1 MSTVRR
7 ATGWV
12 LTIALVMLSLFTILT
27 SGEIGYQSWIFLLL
41 MPFSVALV
49 ISSGDGKPAPVNI
62 SEEWKEEEKTDDD
75 STMKPGDFGFD
86 TPVL

>member
-7 ATGWV
+7 ATGWIV
-12 LTIALVMLSLFTILT
+12 TIALAILSLHSIIT

-49 ISSGDGKPAPVNI
+49 ISSGDRESRPANI
-62 SEEWKEEEKTDDD
+62 SHEWKEDEKTDEEILRRI
-75 STMKPGDFGFD
+75 TA
-86 TPVL
+86 

>member
-7 ATGWV
+7 ATGWIV
-12 LTIALVMLSLFTILT
+12 TIALAILSLHSIIT

-49 ISSGDGKPAPVNI
+49 ISSGDRESRPANI
-62 SEEWKEEEKTDDD
+62 SHEWKEDEKTDEEKTL
-75 STMKPGDFGFD
+75 KPGDFGFD

>member
-12 LTIALVMLSLFTILT
+12 LTIALVMRALFTILT

-49 ISSGDGKPAPVNI
+49 ISSGDDKPAPVNI

>member
-12 LTIALVMLSLFTILT
+12 LTIALVKLSLFNILT

-49 ISSGDGKPAPVNI
+49 LSSGDNKPAPVNI
-62 SEEWKEEEKTDDD
+62 SEEWKDEEKTDDD
-75 STMKPGDFGFD
+75 SAMKPGDFGFE

>member
-1 MSTVRR
+1 
-7 ATGWV
+7 
-12 LTIALVMLSLFTILT
+12 
-27 SGEIGYQSWIFLLL
+27 

-49 ISSGDGKPAPVNI
+49 ISSGYDKPGPVNI
-62 SEEWKEEEKTDDD
+62 SEEWKEEEKTDDG

>member
-7 ATGWV
+7 ATGWI

-49 ISSGDGKPAPVNI
+49 ISSGDDKPAPVNI

>member
-7 ATGWV
+7 ATGWA

-27 SGEIGYQSWIFLLL
+27 SGEIGYQSLIFLLL

-49 ISSGDGKPAPVNI
+49 ISSGDDKPAPVNI

>member
-12 LTIALVMLSLFTILT
+12 LTIALVKLSLFNILT

-49 ISSGDGKPAPVNI
+49 LSSGDNKPAPVNI
-62 SEEWKEEEKTDDD
+62 SEEWKDEEKTDDD
-75 STMKPGDFGFD
+75 SAMKPGDFGFD

>member
-1 MSTVRR
+1 MRTVRR

-12 LTIALVMLSLFTILT
+12 LTIALVMLSLFYILT

-41 MPFSVALV
+41 MPFSVALGL
-49 ISSGDGKPAPVNI
+49 SSGDNKPAPVNI
-62 SEEWKEEEKTDDD
+62 SEEWKDEEKTDDD
-75 STMKPGDFGFD
+75 SAMKPGDFGFD

>member
-7 ATGWV
+7 ATGWI
-12 LTIALVMLSLFTILT
+12 LTMALMMLSLYTILT

-49 ISSGDGKPAPVNI
+49 ISSGYDKPGPVNI
-62 SEEWKEEEKTDDD
+62 SEEWKEEEKTDDGG
-75 STMKPGDFGFD
+75 TMKPGDFGFD